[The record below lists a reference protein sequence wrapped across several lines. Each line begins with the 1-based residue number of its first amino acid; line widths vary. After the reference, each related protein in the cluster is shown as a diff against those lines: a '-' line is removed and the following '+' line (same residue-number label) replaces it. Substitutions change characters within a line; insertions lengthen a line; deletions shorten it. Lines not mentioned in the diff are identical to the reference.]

1 MAEVELTI
9 QENTARV
16 TINRPQALN
25 ALSASVLDA
34 LDGHVATIEN
44 DRAIY
49 GAIVTGEGRAFVAG
63 ADIEELSKLDPAAG
77 LEFARRGQAVFSRIE
92 NLEKPVVAAIN
103 GFALGGGCELALAC
117 HVRIASERAQLGQPE
132 VKLGLIP
139 GFGGTQRLARLV
151 GRGLAQQLV
160 LSGDMVNA
168 EEAHRIG
175 LVNEV
180 VPPEQL
186 MNRTHEVL
194 NQILANGPRA
204 VAAALR
210 AIREGLDLPL
220 DQGLE
225 VEARRFSELCGTQE
239 SREGTRAFLEKRGP
253 KFH

>member
-34 LDGHVATIEN
+34 LDGPVATIEN

>member
-160 LSGDMVNA
+160 LSGSMVNA

>member
-1 MAEVELTI
+1 M
-9 QENTARV
+9 
-16 TINRPQALN
+16 
-25 ALSASVLDA
+25 
-34 LDGHVATIEN
+34 
-44 DRAIY
+44 
-49 GAIVTGEGRAFVAG
+49 AG

-160 LSGDMVNA
+160 LSGSMVNA

-175 LVNEV
+175 LVNEI

-204 VAAALR
+204 VGAALR